1 MYQFSK
7 NNENETHIWNE
18 TRKSHWLDICITY
31 LVGNFFDRS
40 SFGESKF
47 NIYVEIRHL
56 GAENHISGLKWKSEM
71 KFRLSY
77 QKIIWTDVS
86 IFLLVYCLLDFVV
99 NCCYGHIICGNW
111 ESREFQ

>member
-71 KFRLSY
+71 RWNSDWVIRKLFELMLQY
-77 QKIIWTDVS
+77 FYLFIA
-86 IFLLVYCLLDFVV
+86 F
-99 NCCYGHIICGNW
+99 
-111 ESREFQ
+111 